1 MSLAIDI
8 ERLSISLH
16 GVSAQAAAAAAAGL
30 DGELRRR
37 LGALAGRGLTSG
49 DLGAVRL
56 GAIAVGGT
64 LDVAQLRGLIVE
76 RLLFAL
82 TALPPTQDE
91 RREA

>member
-1 MSLAIDI
+1 
-8 ERLSISLH
+8 
-16 GVSAQAAAAAAAGL
+16 VSAQIAAAAAAGL

-56 GAIAVGGT
+56 GSVAVGGT

-76 RLLFAL
+76 RLLLAL
-82 TALPPTQDE
+82 TESPPVRVDRGE
-91 RREA
+91 N